1 LALQLGNPSPKVAQ
15 QLQVTQP
22 LLFVRTMQVLI
33 MGCKNV
39 LGVAKSYGFT
49 RPLLVDDLAFDQPS
63 RFPFFHFPEKILAP
77 PIDGSE
83 DNRIHAVLILH
94 DPIHWGVDLQ
104 IAIDVIR
111 GGTPLGSGAGQ
122 AIPVFACNPDMVFAG
137 AYPVPVREPM
147 S

>member
-1 LALQLGNPSPKVAQ
+1 
-15 QLQVTQP
+15 
-22 LLFVRTMQVLI
+22 MQVLI